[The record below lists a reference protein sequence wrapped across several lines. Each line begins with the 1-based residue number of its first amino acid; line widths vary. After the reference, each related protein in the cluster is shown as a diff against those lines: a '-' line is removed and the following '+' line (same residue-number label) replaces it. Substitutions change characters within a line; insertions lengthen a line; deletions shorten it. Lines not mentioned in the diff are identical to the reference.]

1 MNIASIIATMAGEKS
16 AGFRLDLGPTLD
28 GKLQDFCEAF
38 FKGTKTEAI
47 RRAVTDYIPRTL
59 ESAPEFK
66 ALYER
71 LQERRR
77 QNGGV
82 GVKVE
87 DLEDE

>member
-1 MNIASIIATMAGEKS
+1 MAGDKNT
-16 AGFRLDLGPTLD
+16 GFRLDLGPTLD
-28 GKLQDFCEAF
+28 GKLEDFCEAF
-38 FKGTKTEAI
+38 FKGTKTEAV

-59 ESAPEFK
+59 ETAPEFK

-82 GVKVE
+82 GVTIKE
-87 DLEDE
+87 LDEQSES